1 MMKSTP
7 ARSVIRSETISI
19 GDEFSALPD
28 IDGENVAQ
36 RD

>member
-1 MMKSTP
+1 MMKVP
-7 ARSVIRSETISI
+7 VWSVIRSETISI